1 MCYTWIIEQL
11 YIVLFIILLY
21 VMGLSPPPVRARR
34 GSPPPPP
41 PTGLLA
47 PAVLQAARSHYFKIL
62 DSYIG
67 ALSPGPRAK
76 TAEKF
81 RYPIV
86 PLAVREIFK

>member
-41 PTGLLA
+41 TGLLA
-47 PAVLQAARSHYFKIL
+47 PAASRQPALITSKIL
-62 DSYIG
+62 DLLHWRTITG
-67 ALSPGPRAK
+67 ASG
-76 TAEKF
+76 
-81 RYPIV
+81 
-86 PLAVREIFK
+86 